1 MNTTVDG
8 KDLRLGDVVRLYD
21 DAYADATVKNVTNAV
36 VTLFRPYVVTADF
49 SYSGGVIC
57 YVGIEEI
64 HTSINTTFVLVRK
77 GGPLK

>member
-1 MNTTVDG
+1 MTRIDG
-8 KDLRLGDVVRLYD
+8 KHLQLGDVVRLYD

-57 YVGIEEI
+57 YVGIEEFSVSR
-64 HTSINTTFVLVRK
+64 TGGFTLVRRGQPIK
-77 GGPLK
+77 